1 MDAQWAIDRSA
12 HALACRRE
20 RRARCAREGRYD
32 PRLEARMARTRSAR
46 PAGHL
51 LQRHDDTGVERFEA
65 RWCGHRTQHH
75 AHPEYQITLSVA
87 GAGRFT
93 YLGGEARVPAGC
105 MAIFHPGEPHAIGNA
120 ERAHVWDVRSL
131 HVPPAWLERAGRP
144 LLAPAPVLADAELL
158 GAFDAVWGAFDA
170 PTRSIEE
177 ALLRLSAV
185 LRARPGLE
193 PKRAP
198 SSELVRRCLVYMAE
212 HLDQPLRLSE
222 LAEAVGTSP
231 ARVRRAVLGATGL
244 PPLAWH
250 LQRRIQESKHRLARG
265 DGIAATALATGFAD
279 QAHFT
284 RHFTRLVG
292 VSPSRYAAGVRGRDD
307 GL

>member
-1 MDAQWAIDRSA
+1 
-12 HALACRRE
+12 
-20 RRARCAREGRYD
+20 
-32 PRLEARMARTRSAR
+32 MARTGSAR
-46 PAGHL
+46 PERHL
-51 LQRHDDTGVERFEA
+51 LQRHDETGVERFAA
-65 RWCGHRTQHH
+65 RWRGHHTQHH

-105 MAIFHPGEPHAIGNA
+105 IAIFHPGEPHAIGNA
-120 ERAHVWDVRSL
+120 ERGHTWEVRSL

-158 GAFDAVWGAFDA
+158 GAFDAVWCAFDA
-170 PTRSIEE
+170 GEAVIES
-177 ALLRLSAV
+177 ALLRLSSV
-185 LRARPGLE
+185 LAARPGLE
-193 PKRAP
+193 PTRPP
-198 SSELVRRCLVYMAE
+198 SSELVRRCLAHLAA
-212 HLDQPLRLSE
+212 HLDRPMSSSE
-222 LAEAVGTSP
+222 LAGAVGASP
-231 ARVRRAVLGATGL
+231 ARIRRAVTAATGL

-250 LQRRIQESKHRLARG
+250 VQRRIQESKHRLARG

-307 GL
+307 AL